1 MSQAQSSISELFD
14 LSHIIKSI
22 GEAES
27 GFDVFKQ
34 LKSTGA
40 AFGLPHFAV
49 TKQPTNE
56 VNKFAQ
62 RVVITNWDAELL
74 ARIIDAGTL
83 DRTRITRILRER
95 ELPIDLRFADYL
107 DDEPAEIRDEMRQ
120 MVDYGYDRIVYFPIR
135 LQSNIKGGVSFTGKR
150 APVPFEEMAQMGF
163 VAKHALVRLSEVM
176 ENNTTGCPLTERE
189 IEIFN
194 LVAEG
199 LTAEEI
205 GKKLGITSHT
215 ISYHNANTI
224 NKLGVKNKT
233 QALVVALQ
241 NGWLQHNRD

>member
-1 MSQAQSSISELFD
+1 MSQVNSTVSGPFD
-14 LSHIIKSI
+14 LSHTIKSL
-22 GEAES
+22 GEAKS
-27 GFDVFKQ
+27 GFDVFKP
-34 LKSTGA
+34 LKATGT

-74 ARIIDAGTL
+74 ARMIDAGTL
-83 DRTRITRILRER
+83 DRARITRLLRER
-95 ELPIDLRFADYL
+95 ELPIDLRFSDHL
-107 DDEPAEIRDEMRQ
+107 DDETPEIRDEMRQ

-135 LQSNIKGGVSFTGKR
+135 LQSNIKGAVSFTGMR
-150 APVPFEEMAQMGF
+150 EPVPIEEMAQMSF
-163 VAKHALVRLSEVM
+163 VAKHALVQLNEVM
-176 ENNTTGCPLTERE
+176 EHRTADCPLTARE

-194 LVAEG
+194 LVTEG

-205 GKKLGITSHT
+205 GRKLGITSHT
-215 ISYHNANTI
+215 ISYHTTNAI
-224 NKLGVKNKT
+224 NKLGVRNKT

-241 NGWLQHNRD
+241 NGWLQHRLD